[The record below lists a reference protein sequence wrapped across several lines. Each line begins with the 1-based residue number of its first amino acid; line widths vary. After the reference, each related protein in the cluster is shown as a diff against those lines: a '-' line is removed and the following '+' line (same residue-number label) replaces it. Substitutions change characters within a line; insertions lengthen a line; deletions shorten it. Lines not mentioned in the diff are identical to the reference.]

1 MEVFQSALAFCV
13 TVKGAVICGGGTAVG
28 YFAYKCYKDQQAEAE
43 VRERERR
50 RLQNHERNQE
60 ILRALD
66 YQHQNQIADKKQE
79 QAELLAQ
86 LEDVQEDLQAV
97 QARGRAN
104 N

>member
-1 MEVFQSALAFCV
+1 MELFQDVLVFCV
-13 TVKGAVICGGGTAVG
+13 SVKGAIVCGGGTAVG
-28 YFAYKCYKDQQAEAE
+28 YFAYKCYKDQQQEAE
-43 VRERERR
+43 IRERERQ

-66 YQHQNQIADKKQE
+66 YQYQNQIAVKKQE
-79 QAELLAQ
+79 QTELLAQ

-97 QARGRAN
+97 QARARAN